1 MRANDNRAFAMTR
14 LTVLACVFMV
24 CCAFAYS
31 SYMSVVRIQI
41 QLDFAKEMRADK
53 MSLPLPKI

>member
-1 MRANDNRAFAMTR
+1 MTR

-31 SYMSVVRIQI
+31 SYMSAVCIQI

>member
-1 MRANDNRAFAMTR
+1 MTR

-24 CCAFAYS
+24 CCTCAYS
-31 SYMSVVRIQI
+31 SYIRAVCIQI

>member
-1 MRANDNRAFAMTR
+1 MK
-14 LTVLACVFMV
+14 LTVSACVFMV

-31 SYMSVVRIQI
+31 SYIKAVCIQI